1 MQNLRYKVVFTICA
15 LFIGVQ
21 TALAVNAS
29 EHYTYYTRQFL
40 GNLGVRNP
48 AAVPVRKI
56 NRNDPLYGAAGYADG
71 HAIHLNE
78 DTFAGNSEAGNL
90 FTCAHE
96 AAHFALG
103 HPYQVYRDTLEIE
116 QEADETAARMLCTH
130 GYRWIVEEE
139 VRSGRIEDN
148 DHPTNRQRR
157 QYLSVI
163 LAAHGYNPGRERNPG
178 RQQAGRERNGGA
190 ARNAGRGRNNNAGG
204 ARGRNGAGTAN
215 TGRGGNQG
223 LARNPGR
230 DQNADRGRNNIP
242 DRPVSERS
250 GSIELKNLFNQFN
263 DLTRTQKMVIA
274 GVLIVSFM
282 RR

>member
-1 MQNLRYKVVFTICA
+1 MQNLRYKLLFILCA
-15 LFIGVQ
+15 LFTGVH
-21 TALAVNAS
+21 LLGVNAS
-29 EHYTYYTRQFL
+29 DHYTYYTRQFL

-71 HAIHLNE
+71 TAIHLNE
-78 DTFAGNSEAGNL
+78 DTFAGNSEACNL

-96 AAHFALG
+96 AAHHALG
-103 HPYQVYRDTLEIE
+103 HAFQGHRNIVIIE

-130 GYRWIVEEE
+130 GYRWVVEEE

-148 DHPTNRQRR
+148 DHPTNQQRR
-157 QYLSVI
+157 RYLNAI
-163 LAAHGYNPGRERNPG
+163 LAAHGGD

-204 ARGRNGAGTAN
+204 TRGRNGAGVSN

-223 LARNPGR
+223 PARNAGHE
-230 DQNADRGRNNIP
+230 QNVDRERNNNP
-242 DRPVSERS
+242 GMPEKTGAAEFRD
-250 GSIELKNLFNQFN
+250 LLNQFN

-274 GVLIVSFM
+274 GILVVGFM
-282 RR
+282 YR